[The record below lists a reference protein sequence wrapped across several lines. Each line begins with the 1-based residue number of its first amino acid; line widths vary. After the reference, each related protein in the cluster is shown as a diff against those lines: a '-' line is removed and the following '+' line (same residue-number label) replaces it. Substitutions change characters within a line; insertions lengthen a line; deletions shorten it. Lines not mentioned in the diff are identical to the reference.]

1 MGDLKEWS
9 MSNNKRAWSDA
20 PGHVVMLVAD
30 VEIGLDAIVAEQYL
44 RDLANAVNKA
54 NYRGYVIFDVL
65 EKEKPS
71 KWRAFWEG
79 FSGMWA
85 FRNYE
90 NGLFFGASIIASVCF
105 FVGKYENGI
114 AAYSIWI
121 ACAAYMILSEVKSI
135 RKSISKGDRK

>member
-1 MGDLKEWS
+1 

-30 VEIGLDAIVAEQYL
+30 VEVGLDALVAEQYL

-54 NYRGYVIFDVL
+54 NYRGYVVFDIL

-79 FSGMWA
+79 FSGMWLFRMINFDICYFSFMTILA
-85 FRNYE
+85 FFMSYGENYA
-90 NGLFFGASIIASVCF
+90 GAITA
-105 FVGKYENGI
+105 
-114 AAYSIWI
+114 
-121 ACAAYMILSEVKSI
+121 ILSMVSYFVLMIHLKLEQNNE
-135 RKSISKGDRK
+135 RSKRASRSN